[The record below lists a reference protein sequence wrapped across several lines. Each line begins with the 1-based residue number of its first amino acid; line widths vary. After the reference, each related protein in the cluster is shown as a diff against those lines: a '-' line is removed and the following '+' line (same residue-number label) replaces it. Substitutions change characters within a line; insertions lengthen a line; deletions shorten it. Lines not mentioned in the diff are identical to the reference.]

1 MISVSK
7 HPLLILSLV
16 VAVAVGAATINK
28 MLGDKTNARG
38 RTATPL
44 RVVVEPARLL
54 PYQDTIEANGTARAV
69 ESVELM
75 STVTETVRAVHF
87 TDGMTVRQGDV
98 LIELTSAEES
108 AVLAEARAA
117 LAEARR
123 VFERNSNLV
132 AKGDIA
138 ESVVDQARAD
148 LDTAEAR
155 VEGILA
161 RLDDRVIRAPFSGV
175 LGFRQ
180 VSPGTLVS
188 ANTVITTLDDVSTII
203 VDFSVPEAFLANLRV
218 GQNIDAES
226 PAYPDRR
233 FAGSVTTIRSRID
246 PVTRAATVRAALAN
260 DERLLRPGMLLA
272 IELIERRGESL
283 FVPEESLVPVR
294 DRQFVFRVDD
304 ESVVR
309 QAEVQTGRR
318 QRGFV
323 EVVEG
328 LQPGDLVITRGT
340 TRVRDGVTVDLGEG
354 DASDASRLARDR
366 AAGKALAR

>member
-1 MISVSK
+1 MSVSK
-7 HPLLILSLV
+7 HPLLILSLIAV
-16 VAVAVGAATINK
+16 VAVGAVTISK
-28 MLGDKTNARG
+28 IVGDKPTARG
-38 RTATPL
+38 RPATPL
-44 RVVVEPARLL
+44 RVVLEPARLL
-54 PYQDTIEANGTARAV
+54 PYQDSIEANGTARAV
-69 ESVELM
+69 ESVELQ

-123 VFERNSNLV
+123 KFERNSNLV

-138 ESVVDQARAD
+138 ESVVDQAQAD
-148 LDTAEAR
+148 LESAEAR

-188 ANTVITTLDDVSTII
+188 GNTVITTLDDVSTII
-203 VDFSVPEAFLANLRV
+203 VDFSIPEAFLAGLRI
-218 GQNIDAES
+218 GQSIDARS
-226 PAYPDRR
+226 PAYPDRE
-233 FAGSVTTIRSRID
+233 FAGTVTTIRSRID

-260 DERLLRPGMLLA
+260 EERLLRPGMLLA

-283 FVPEESLVPVR
+283 FVPEESLVSVR
-294 DRQFVFRVDD
+294 DRQFVFHVDD
-304 ESVVR
+304 ESVARQVEVR
-309 QAEVQTGRR
+309 TGRR

-328 LQPGDLVITRGT
+328 LQPGDRVITRGT
-340 TRVRDGVTVDLGEG
+340 TRVRDGVTVSLGDNDG
-354 DASDASRLARDR
+354 AGASRLARDR
-366 AAGKALAR
+366 AAGDAAAR

>member
-1 MISVSK
+1 MSVSK
-7 HPLLILSLV
+7 HPLLILSLIA
-16 VAVAVGAATINK
+16 AVAVGAVTISK
-28 MLGDKTNARG
+28 IVGDESTARG
-38 RTATPL
+38 RAAAPL

-54 PYQDTIEANGTARAV
+54 EYQDSIEANGTARAV
-69 ESVELM
+69 ESVELQ
-75 STVTETVRAVHF
+75 STVTATVRAVHF

-98 LIELTSAEES
+98 LIELTSAEER
-108 AVLAEARAA
+108 ALLAEARAA

-138 ESVVDQARAD
+138 ASVVDQAKAE
-148 LDTAEAR
+148 LDSAGAR

-203 VDFSVPEAFLANLRV
+203 LDFSVPEAFLANLRV
-218 GQNIDAES
+218 GQSINAKS
-226 PAYPDRR
+226 PAYPDKS
-233 FAGSVTTIRSRID
+233 FTGSVTTIRSRID

-272 IELIERRGESL
+272 VELIERRGESL

-294 DRQFVFRVDD
+294 DRQFVFRVD
-304 ESVVR
+304 EEAVARRVEVR
-309 QAEVQTGRR
+309 VGRR

-328 LQPGDLVITRGT
+328 LQAGDLVITRGT
-340 TRVRDGVTVDLGEG
+340 TRVRDGVTVSLGKPG
-354 DASDASRLARDR
+354 ASATSRPTRDG
-366 AAGKALAR
+366 AAGDGAAR